1 MFQNEDAGKVI
12 ENDKILNLPVYGKAS
27 AGRGYINMESP
38 DYYMPV
44 LKGNFS
50 KRSYFVEIT
59 GNSMYPTLEDGQFA
73 LVDPD
78 NLEYVKNKIYVITY
92 NDETYIKRLEVK
104 EKLGII
110 SLKSDNPEYD
120 DIDISGD
127 MQEYFRVNGRVV
139 EVISKKKL
147 L

>member
-1 MFQNEDAGKVI
+1 
-12 ENDKILNLPVYGKAS
+12 
-27 AGRGYINMESP
+27 MESP